1 MSTFLQLCVSGL
13 GQGVVIGVFGF
24 VLAFLFQVCKVINV
38 AVGEFAMFGVL
49 ASVALTTAGVPL
61 PLALL
66 ICVVGAVLLA
76 LVYDRAVLVPTIRRP
91 SAERIL
97 QLFLLTFALSMV
109 LQGVALRVF
118 GRDVF
123 ALDPFLPGEP
133 LRVGGVVLDRQI
145 LIVVAVVGLF
155 CLAAWLFT
163 RYTLYGKALT
173 ACGIN
178 ERGALA
184 VGVSPDGYRR
194 LAMSVSAALAVVVG
208 VLVSPV
214 IAFAYN
220 SGFLLAMTGLLAA
233 TIAGLRDPV
242 RALVVGLGVGLLQS
256 LVGGYISG
264 HFQSVV
270 ALALMTAYV
279 LAKPNVVAAR

>member
-1 MSTFLQLCVSGL
+1 MTTFLQLCVSGL

-49 ASVALTTAGVPL
+49 ACVAMTAAGVPL
-61 PLALL
+61 LL
-66 ICVVGAVLLA
+66 TIGICVVGAVAVALL
-76 LVYDRAVLVPTIRRP
+76 YDWAILAPTIRRP

-123 ALDPFLPGEP
+123 ALRPFLPGEP
-133 LRVGGVVLDRQI
+133 SRVGGVVLDRQV
-145 LIVVAVVGLF
+145 LIVVAVVGVF
-155 CLAAWLFT
+155 CLGAWLFT
-163 RYTLYGKALT
+163 RHTLYGKALT

-184 VGVSPDGYRR
+184 VGISPDRYRR
-194 LAMSVSAALAVVVG
+194 LAMAVTAALAVVVG

-242 RALVVGLGVGLLQS
+242 KALVVGVGVGLLQS

-264 HFQSVV
+264 HYQGVV

-279 LAKPNVVAAR
+279 LARPNVVVAR

>member
-1 MSTFLQLCVSGL
+1 MTTFLQLCVSGL

-38 AVGEFAMFGVL
+38 AIGEFAMFGVL
-49 ASVALTTAGVPL
+49 ACVALTSAGVPL
-61 PLALL
+61 VVALA
-66 ICVVGAVLLA
+66 ICVAGAGLVA
-76 LVYDRAVLVPTIRRP
+76 LVYDRLVLAPTIRRP

-123 ALDPFLPGEP
+123 ALPPFLGGDPV
-133 LRVGGVVLDRQI
+133 RVGGVVLDRQLI
-145 LIVVAVVGLF
+145 IVVVVIGVF
-155 CLAAWLFT
+155 CLGAWLFS
-163 RYTLYGKALT
+163 RHTLYGKALT
-173 ACGIN
+173 ACGVN

-184 VGVSPDGYRR
+184 VGISPDRYRR
-194 LAMSVSAALAVVVG
+194 LALVVTAVLAVVVG

-242 RALVVGLGVGLLQS
+242 RSLLVGIGVGLLQS
-256 LVGGYISG
+256 LAGGYISG
-264 HFQSVV
+264 HYQSVV
-270 ALALMTAYV
+270 ALGLMTAFV
-279 LAKPNVVAAR
+279 LARPNVVAAR